1 MSRRMRRLL
10 ITCLIFV
17 SVFRATTLH
26 AQHTFPIYEGEKV
39 KYNAMIQM
47 PNAYISGV
55 CVLLNES
62 GVIKGCMFNEF
73 GITMLDFTFSPD
85 KQKVKLNHVIKIM
98 DKWYIKRLLR
108 KDLVLLMSSLQKGES
123 EYYNEHRKITYQ
135 FIPIPHEIVE

>member
-85 KQKVKLNHVIKIM
+85 KQKVKLHHVIKIM

-108 KDLVLLMSSLQKGES
+108 TDLVLLMSSLQKGES

>member
-108 KDLVLLMSSLQKGES
+108 KDLVLLMSSLQKGKS